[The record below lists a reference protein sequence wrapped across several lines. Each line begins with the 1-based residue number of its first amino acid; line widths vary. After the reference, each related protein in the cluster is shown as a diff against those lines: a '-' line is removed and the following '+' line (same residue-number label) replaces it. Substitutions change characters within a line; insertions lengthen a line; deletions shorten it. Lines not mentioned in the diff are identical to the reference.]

1 MEAGIF
7 PWTPFNTTSPW
18 AVPPV
23 TTATPSVY
31 TPRDNFT
38 PSWQAVEPPPVCEWG
53 CTQWNTVSALTAVGQ
68 ALEAALQALV
78 NYILSQVGQLMHT
91 VIETI
96 TSAIGAYL
104 GGVASSLSQLFQDF
118 TASSPS
124 ATTIL
129 ADSGSL
135 LLSLFGIQSFV
146 NSLSNV
152 MSTVMSVVNPILNL
166 ISLNRLLSIISNALG
181 AATGFNP
188 LADIQSALNQVASG
202 LFSAVAD
209 ALTVPFSLLGI
220 ANDPVTVPS
229 SQSEPFPTPTQ
240 AVASVNALV
249 SSSGNSG
256 LSGDFGSSTNPDPS
270 APELIDIVHIGVI
283 VAIILLLV
291 ISGVFGVIENALQF
305 FENSLRRAVLM
316 RSFPIRDSLRP
327 NSWSMRPMTG
337 STVMERVTAMRR
349 PSRNDI
355 WWSTKG
361 RKDSRRQA
369 ERDEEDGEPQ
379 DHRGELHGED
389 VLG

>member
-1 MEAGIF
+1 MWTAVQAATQFMKQLGAGL
-7 PWTPFNTTSPW
+7 
-18 AVPPV
+18 AHLAEV
-23 TTATPSVY
+23 AE
-31 TPRDNFT
+31 
-38 PSWQAVEPPPVCEWG
+38 QAA
-53 CTQWNTVSALTAVGQ
+53 VSALAAVGL

-96 TSAIGAYL
+96 TSTIGAYL

-202 LFSAVAD
+202 LSLAVAD

-229 SQSEPFPTPTQ
+229 SQS
-240 AVASVNALV
+240 N
-249 SSSGNSG
+249 
-256 LSGDFGSSTNPDPS
+256 
-270 APELIDIVHIGVI
+270 
-283 VAIILLLV
+283 
-291 ISGVFGVIENALQF
+291 
-305 FENSLRRAVLM
+305 
-316 RSFPIRDSLRP
+316 
-327 NSWSMRPMTG
+327 
-337 STVMERVTAMRR
+337 
-349 PSRNDI
+349 PSRPPLKP
-355 WWSTKG
+355 SL
-361 RKDSRRQA
+361 
-369 ERDEEDGEPQ
+369 P
-379 DHRGELHGED
+379 
-389 VLG
+389 